1 MDSKTKFKQKY
12 SYTPVFEEI
21 NEGISET
28 IPGQNTDLRQLIQ
41 RQRNGQEVRQFQPQF
56 DGATSL
62 EDWQPNWETMDKI
75 ERELALQQVRQN
87 INNIRNKLT
96 ETAKQKL
103 YDDISKDAK
112 AEQSEAKADI
122 PKVE

>member
-1 MDSKTKFKQKY
+1 MASKFKTKY
-12 SYTPVFEEI
+12 SYIPVLEEK
-21 NEGISET
+21 NTGVSET

-62 EDWQPNWETMDKI
+62 EDWQPDWTSMDRI
-75 ERELALQQVRQN
+75 ERELALQQIRLN

-96 ETAKQKL
+96 QSAKQKI
-103 YDDISKDAK
+103 YDDIAKDYEAQ
-112 AEQSEAKADI
+112 QSEAQKDAATS
-122 PKVE
+122 E